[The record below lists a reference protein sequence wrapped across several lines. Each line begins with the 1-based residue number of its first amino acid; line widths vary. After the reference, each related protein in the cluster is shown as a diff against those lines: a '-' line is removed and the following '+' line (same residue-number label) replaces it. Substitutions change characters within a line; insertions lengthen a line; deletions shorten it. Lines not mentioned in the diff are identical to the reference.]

1 MAGPVPA
8 IHVMLAAEKTWMRG
22 TSPRMT
28 IERNTLRRIRAQANS
43 GGTGYRMD
51 AEAVSRGL
59 MISTMRSA
67 DVPGG
72 KKPIYFP
79 ASSTR

>member
-1 MAGPVPA
+1 MAGAASA
-8 IHVMLAAEKTWMRG
+8 IHVLLAAEKTWMRG

-28 IERNTLRRIRAQANS
+28 IERNTLRKIRARTKS
-43 GGTGYRMD
+43 VGTRYRMD

-72 KKPIYFP
+72 KNPIYFP
-79 ASSTR
+79 VSSTR